1 MAPAHNS
8 NNMILSVKDRVILP
22 GIFKAN
28 QDSMTEASV
37 QRSIRELATIGE
49 IEAKYIEL
57 QQAADG
63 RIIWNALKADDKEI
77 AFDGTQLHYLRESV
91 YNLSKSR
98 GVTQDL
104 LPLCEKIQG
113 ATS

>member
-1 MAPAHNS
+1 
-8 NNMILSVKDRVILP
+8 MILSIKDRVLLP

-37 QRSIRELATIGE
+37 QRGIRQLVAISEA
-49 IEAKYIEL
+49 EAKEMEL
-57 QQAADG
+57 QQTPDG
-63 RIIWNALKADDKEI
+63 RVIWNALKADDKEMS
-77 AFDGTQLHYLRESV
+77 FDGTQLHYLRESV

-113 ATS
+113 VAL